1 VWGNLKVSAVGT
13 YSETTDAGQG
23 APPNGALEYIQAA
36 LYLQH
41 LPSGLFFMGS
51 WGNLDQSVN
60 PLHNPETNAYYAKVG
75 IRLNPFAALGHTVPY
90 GEYLRGEDG
99 ALVNFNGVN
108 QVVKGSESTY
118 WGFGV
123 VQEIDAAALSMWLR
137 YRQHEV
143 ELPGTGIRADDI
155 KTVVFGSFM
164 AF

>member
-1 VWGNLKVSAVGT
+1 
-13 YSETTDAGQG
+13 
-23 APPNGALEYIQAA
+23 
-36 LYLQH
+36 
-41 LPSGLFFMGS
+41 MGS

-90 GEYLRGEDG
+90 GEYLRGDDG
-99 ALVNFNGVN
+99 ALVNFNGVA

-118 WGFGV
+118 GGFGV

-143 ELPGTGIRADDI
+143 ELPGTGIRTDDI